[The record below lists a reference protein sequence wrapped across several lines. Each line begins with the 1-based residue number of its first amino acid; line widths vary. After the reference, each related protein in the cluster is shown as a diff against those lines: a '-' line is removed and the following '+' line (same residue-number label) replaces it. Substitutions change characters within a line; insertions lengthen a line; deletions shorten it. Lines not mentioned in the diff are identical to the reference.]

1 VIHPL
6 PPLGYSPSFAERG
19 IDVDFSFSEAGGV
32 PQRGEGVYHRVMI
45 SPLFIH
51 LRVHS
56 AYSLSEGAVHIKQMA
71 SLARDHKMPAVAIT
85 DTGNLF
91 GALEFSEA
99 MMERG
104 VQPLIG
110 MSIKVDFGAEQKP
123 QNGMRHFPSLVLLAQ
138 NAVGYANLMRLTSR
152 SFLDVSSQDEAHVP
166 WTLLEACADGV
177 ICLSGGP
184 SGPLNAAL
192 LQGQVPLARNHA
204 ERLLTRFGDR
214 FYIELQRH
222 DMEQE
227 RAVEN
232 SLLDLAYALDI
243 PIVATNEVFFATQ
256 DDYLA
261 HDALICIAEGE
272 VVAAVERRRL
282 TPEHYFKSQKEM
294 ATLFADLPEAVEN
307 TVEIA
312 RRCAFAVTGRK
323 PILPRFNEGDEAE
336 ELTLQ
341 AQVGLEARLAATGPA
356 PGMTREDYDRR
367 LAYELSVIIKM
378 NYAGYFLI
386 VADFIKWAKAQ
397 DIPVGPGRGSGAGSL
412 VAYSTTITDLDPL
425 RFGLLFE
432 RFLNPDRVSMPDFDI
447 DFCQDRRDE
456 VIDYVQSR
464 YGKENVAQ
472 IITFGKLQARM
483 VTRDVGRVLQLPY
496 GQVDRLSKMI
506 PMNPAAPVT
515 LSKAIETEPRLQ
527 EERNRD
533 PAVRALFDVALKL
546 EGLYRNA
553 STHAAGIVIGD
564 RPLEQ
569 LVPLYRDPRSGLPA
583 TQYNMKY
590 AEKAGLVKFDFL
602 GLKTL
607 TVIDKAQRLIRRRV
621 PGFNANA
628 IPLDDAPTYAMLAQ
642 GETMGVFQLESAGMR
657 DAVRAMRA
665 DRFEDL
671 IALVALYRPGP
682 MANIPTYCARKLG
695 KEPVEYLHPMLEP
708 ILKETFGI
716 ITYQE
721 QVQQV
726 ARDMAGYTLAQ
737 ADLLRRAMGKKI
749 KSEMDA
755 QRENFLSGAI
765 ANGIDKNLANAV
777 FDACAKFAEYGF
789 NKSHSAPYAY
799 ISYQTAYLKANF
811 PVEFIAASMTL
822 DLGNTDKLMLFKQE
836 AQRLKIPIV
845 APSINL
851 SAVEFGVKEGAVIYS
866 LAALKNVGSAA
877 VQQMVDAR
885 EQGGAFKSLADFAR
899 RVESKA
905 INKRAMESLVK
916 AGAFDALSPN
926 RAQLFDAIDQVIGL
940 SNRASSEQA
949 AGQDDMFAAGNV
961 SAPELHLPK
970 RDNWLPMDK
979 LAQEFEAV
987 GFYLSGH
994 PLDEYAA
1001 ALRRLNIT
1009 SYAEFAAK
1017 ARNGTK
1023 AARLAATV
1031 THRQERRSKAG
1042 NRFAF
1047 VGFSDPTG
1055 QFEAIC
1061 FSDTLNAARELLEPG
1076 KSIIVSV
1083 EADVEADEVKLR
1095 LQGVEALDKAVS
1107 SVAQGVQIFIRDHVP
1122 LDSISKR
1129 LERKGKAP
1137 VLLTLIA
1144 EAGREVDVSLGQNF
1158 TMTPQIK
1165 GALRAIN
1172 GVIDVHD
1179 L

>member
-1 VIHPL
+1 M
-6 PPLGYSPSFAERG
+6 SQ
-19 IDVDFSFSEAGGV
+19 
-32 PQRGEGVYHRVMI
+32 PQ
-45 SPLFIH
+45 FIH

-56 AYSLSEGAVHIKQMA
+56 AYSLSEGAVQVKQMA
-71 SLARDHKMPAVAIT
+71 TLAAKHDMPAVAIT

-91 GALEFSEA
+91 GALEFSDA
-99 MMERG
+99 MMEKG
-104 VQPLIG
+104 IQPIIG
-110 MSIKVDFGAEQKP
+110 TALKVDLAQPDGTPQK
-123 QNGMRHFPSLVLLAQ
+123 QHTGIRHFNTLVLLAQ
-138 NAVGYANLMRLTSR
+138 NEQGYTNLMRMVSR
-152 SFLDVSSQDEAHVP
+152 SFLDVQAQDEPHVP
-166 WTLLEACADGV
+166 WALFEECSQGL

-192 LQGQVPLARNHA
+192 LQGQLPLARETA
-204 ERLLTRFGDR
+204 QRLLDLLGDR
-214 FYIELQRH
+214 FYVELQRH
-222 DMEQE
+222 SLETE
-227 RAVEN
+227 RAAEKG
-232 SLLDLAYALDI
+232 LIDIAYDLGI
-243 PIVATNEVFFATQ
+243 PLVATNEVFFATP
-256 DDYLA
+256 DDFAA

-272 VVAAVERRRL
+272 VVAADERRRL
-282 TPEHYFKSQKEM
+282 THEHYFRSQKEM
-294 ATLFADLPEAVEN
+294 ATLFADIPEAIEN

-312 RRCAFAVTGRK
+312 QRCAYRVEGRK
-323 PILPRFNEGDEAE
+323 PILPRFGDGDEPH
-336 ELTLQ
+336 ELTQQ
-341 AQVGLEARLAATGPA
+341 AMAGLDMRLASNGLAA
-356 PGMTREDYDRR
+356 GMTREDYDKR
-367 LAYELSVIIKM
+367 LEFELSVIIKM
-378 NYAGYFLI
+378 QYAGYFLI

-412 VAYSTTITDLDPL
+412 VAYVLTITDLDPL
-425 RFGLLFE
+425 RFNLLFE

-456 VIDYVQSR
+456 VIDYVQHR
-464 YGKENVAQ
+464 YGRESVAQ

-506 PMNPAAPVT
+506 PMNPANPMT
-515 LSKAIETEPRLQ
+515 LGQAIDSEPRLQ
-527 EERNRD
+527 EERDRD
-533 PAVRALFDVALKL
+533 PAVKALFEIALKL

-569 LVPLYRDPRSGLPA
+569 LVPLYRDPRSTIPA

-621 PGFNANA
+621 PEFHAGK
-628 IPLDDAPTYAMLAQ
+628 IPLDDAATYAMLAQ

-682 MANIPTYCARKLG
+682 MANIPSYCARKLG
-695 KEPVEYLHPMLEP
+695 KEEVVYLHPMLEP

-721 QVQQV
+721 QVQQT

-755 QRENFLSGAI
+755 QREVFIKGAL
-765 ANGIDKNLANAV
+765 ANHVDEDVANAV

-799 ISYQTAYLKANF
+799 ISYQTAYLKANY
-811 PVEFIAASMTL
+811 PVEFLAASMTL

-836 AQRLKIPIV
+836 IQRLKIPLV
-845 APSINL
+845 QPSVNA
-851 SAVEFGVKEGAVIYS
+851 SAVEFGVKDGAVVYS
-866 LAALKNVGSAA
+866 LAALKNVGGGA
-877 VQQMVDAR
+877 VQQMVDNR
-885 EQGGAFKSLADFAR
+885 EEGGPFKSLAEFAR
-899 RVESKA
+899 RVDPKA
-905 INKRAMESLVK
+905 LNRRAMESMIK
-916 AGAFDALSPN
+916 AGAFDGLSPN
-926 RAQLFDAIDQVIGL
+926 RAQVFDAIDQIIGL
-940 SNRASSEQA
+940 SNRANSEQA
-949 AGQDDMFAAGNV
+949 AGQNDMFSGGGV
-961 SAPELHLPK
+961 SAPELMLPK
-970 RDNWLPMDK
+970 RDNWLPMEK
-979 LAQEFEAV
+979 LAHEFDAV
-987 GFYLSGH
+987 GFYLTGH

-1001 ALRRLNIT
+1001 SLRRMRVE
-1009 SYAEFAAK
+1009 SYAEFAQK
-1017 ARNGTK
+1017 ALTGGVK
-1023 AARLAATV
+1023 AARLAATI

-1047 VGFSDPTG
+1047 IGFSDPTG

-1061 FSDTLNAARELLEPG
+1061 FSDTLNAAREMLEPG
-1076 KSIIVSV
+1076 TSVIASV
-1083 EADVEADEVKLR
+1083 EADIEGEEIKLR
-1095 LQGVEALDKAVS
+1095 LQGVEALDAAAAKV
-1107 SVAQGVQIFIRDHVP
+1107 VQGVQIFVRDASP
-1122 LDSISKR
+1122 IDSIAKR

-1137 VLLTLIA
+1137 VLLTLIT
-1144 EAGREVDVSLGQNF
+1144 ESGREVDVELGRNF
-1158 TMTPQIK
+1158 VMTPQIK
-1165 GALRAIN
+1165 GALKAVN
-1172 GVIDVHD
+1172 GVLDVVD